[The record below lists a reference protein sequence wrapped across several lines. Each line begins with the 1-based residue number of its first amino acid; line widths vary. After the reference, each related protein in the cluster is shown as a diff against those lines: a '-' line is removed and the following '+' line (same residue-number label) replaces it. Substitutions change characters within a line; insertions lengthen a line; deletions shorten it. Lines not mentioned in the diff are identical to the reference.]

1 MRRSSWSREQ
11 RRLVSSTVSLRR
23 RGGPA
28 FAGLL
33 AVAVCGSRSRFSLLP
48 DPAELP
54 EAPQVP
60 GRSHVAAPDG
70 EGHVAHVEITMR
82 VHGDTMWRDELARPF
97 SLFGLAETGLQSALE
112 VVHAHAVTQ
121 PRSVIHPR
129 HAVQLTDE
137 EVPFRVQTD
146 AVWPMD
152 VVPHGDEL
160 TVGIEHLNAM
170 GLPVG
175 DVDVIILVDDDIVR
189 PDELARV
196 DAGLAPRQDEPVL
209 GGEFVDAAVAISVRD
224 VEVPGDARHRH
235 VGGPVE
241 GFALPLGCWLVG
253 AAQGHQQLAVQGDFW
268 IVWSPSS
275 TQ

>member
-11 RRLVSSTVSLRR
+11 RRLVSSTVSPL
-23 RGGPA
+23 
-28 FAGLL
+28 FAGLV
-33 AVAVCGSRSRFSLLP
+33 AVAVCWSRSRFLLLP

-70 EGHVAHVEITMR
+70 ESHVAHVEIAMR

-97 SLFGLAETGLQSALE
+97 SFFRLAETRLQSALK
-112 VVHAHAVTQ
+112 VVHAHAVAQ
-121 PRSVIHPR
+121 PRSIIHSP

-146 AVWPMD
+146 AVWPVD

-160 TVGIEHLNAM
+160 AVCIEHLDAM

-175 DVDVIILVDDDIVR
+175 DVDVIVLVDDDIVR
-189 PDELARV
+189 PDELAGV
-196 DAGLAPRQDEPVL
+196 DA
-209 GGEFVDAAVAISVRD
+209 
-224 VEVPGDARHRH
+224 
-235 VGGPVE
+235 
-241 GFALPLGCWLVG
+241 WL
-253 AAQGHQQLAVQGDFW
+253 
-268 IVWSPSS
+268 
-275 TQ
+275 